1 MSDDFESVDRA
12 DSLDALSSKDDED
25 DAPEPMIARGDE
37 EREDHTA
44 YTKGIIAVVGSQ
56 TRPHICYRYPVTPV
70 YIKLPKSI
78 KEIGDIY
85 MQMVMPVDFKRVSW
99 EFTHSSDRH
108 HVWNSTEI
116 LGIGHHKVRV
126 TFQDLV
132 DGKENK
138 YEWHN
143 SDIGSVAPVFK
154 PHCEHFMQLHYD
166 DKEKQLV
173 TYVNGREYNR
183 HDMDEGCIANEFTLY
198 GSVFIP
204 ELVIPCEFKEMPL
217 TVNLNGAVAYNDTYS
232 IRFHVKPPG
241 KKLSL
246 NFGEISFDIDLEE
259 YKDQL
264 HRATHEELQ
273 VSSHSSCAFVSLNRK
288 MVAKSM
294 RRLVTPVMI
303 IDGDIEITNLQIGKG

>member
-1 MSDDFESVDRA
+1 GLIV
-12 DSLDALSSKDDED
+12 LS
-25 DAPEPMIARGDE
+25 P
-37 EREDHTA
+37 
-44 YTKGIIAVVGSQ
+44 
-56 TRPHICYRYPVTPV
+56 
-70 YIKLPKSI
+70 KLEKL
-78 KEIGDIY
+78 
-85 MQMVMPVDFKRVSW
+85 RVHW

-116 LGIGHHKVRV
+116 TSVGHHKVRV

-132 DGKENK
+132 DGKEDK

-154 PHCEHFMQLHYD
+154 PHSEHFMQLHYD
-166 DKEKQLV
+166 DKEKQLCAASLPPPQIIAYTFPV
-173 TYVNGREYNR
+173 TPTYVNGREYNR
-183 HDMDEGCIANEFTLY
+183 HDMDEGGIANEFTLY

-204 ELVIPCEFKEMPL
+204 ELVIPCEFKQLPL
-217 TVNLNGAVAYNDTYS
+217 TVNLNGAVAYNDTYT

-259 YKDQL
+259 HKEQL

-273 VSSHSSCAFVSLNRK
+273 VSSHSSCAFLSLNRK
-288 MVAKSM
+288 MVANSM

-303 IDGDIEITNLQIGKG
+303 IDGDIEITNLHIGKG